1 MAAIE
6 IEGVRKRFGA
16 DAVAVDGID
25 LTVAEG
31 EVFGFLGPNGAGKS
45 TTINLMLDF
54 IRPTAGRIEVFGT
67 DVQAD
72 PLAVRERVGVL
83 PEGYGFD
90 EPLLG
95 REYLEWAI
103 ETKDAGDDP
112 DALLELVGL
121 AEDADR
127 YATEYSKGMQQRLAF
142 AMALVDDPDL
152 LVLDEPSTGLDPNGM
167 QQMRDVVRDR
177 AANGTT
183 VFFSSHILSEVQAV
197 CDRVGVMNDGEL
209 VAVDTIEGLQ
219 EGLGGRSSITLECA
233 DRPDDR
239 ALERVDGVVD
249 VAVDGTTVDVTCART
264 GAKAEVV
271 THLAER
277 TRVDDIRSEGASL
290 QSLFSELTDGGRDG
304 DAPPSTSDGTQAS
317 DGTDEGGDAHA
328 EVSR

>member
-6 IEGVRKRFGA
+6 IEGLRKRFGA

-45 TTINLMLDF
+45 TTINMMLDF
-54 IRPTAGRIEVFGT
+54 VRPTEGRVEVFGT

-90 EPLLG
+90 DPLLG

-103 ETKDAGDDP
+103 GTKDASDDP
-112 DALLELVGL
+112 DELLDLVGL

-127 YATEYSKGMQQRLAF
+127 YATDYSKGMQQRLAF

-167 QQMRDVVRDR
+167 QQMRDVVRER

-183 VFFSSHILSEVQAV
+183 VFFSSHILSEVQSV
-197 CDRVGVMNDGEL
+197 CDRVGVMNDGRL

-219 EGLGGRSSITLECA
+219 EGLGGHANITLECG
-233 DRPDDR
+233 DRPDEN

-249 VAVDGTTVDVTCART
+249 VAVEGTTVDVACAHP

-271 THLAER
+271 THLAGR
-277 TRVDDIRSEGASL
+277 TSVDDIRSEGASL

-304 DAPPSTSDGTQAS
+304 ESEASEESDAGDDPATTQ
-317 DGTDEGGDAHA
+317 A